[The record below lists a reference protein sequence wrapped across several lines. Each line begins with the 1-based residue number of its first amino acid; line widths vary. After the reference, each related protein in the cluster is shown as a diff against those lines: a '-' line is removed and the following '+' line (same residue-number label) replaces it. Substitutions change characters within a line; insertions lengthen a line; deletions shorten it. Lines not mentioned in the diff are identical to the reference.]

1 MLQDSCQPAHP
12 LFGAHG
18 GCGDFRRRR
27 LNSFCDDTG
36 MHGAVE
42 KPWATAN
49 ASDTMQKRNANLARI
64 VELPDR
70 GHR

>member
-1 MLQDSCQPAHP
+1 
-12 LFGAHG
+12 
-18 GCGDFRRRR
+18 
-27 LNSFCDDTG
+27 